1 MGVRFCGD
9 NFIRCKG
16 FLSMGFIKKNIGL
29 VIYFLIGVFVYQS
42 MSASLIDQGVP
53 SEDASFQAMFQAL
66 FTIGFIMLIV
76 KVVKKKREVKAEK
89 EKLGIKLETNLIH
102 FNGLPIPENT
112 ICQVISYNDK
122 YEFMANG
129 LTFNLQKDRIT
140 DVCIKTDVEIQKQIN
155 SSVGGAIGWGA
166 AGGLATGGIGLVLG
180 AMFGG
185 RAKTH
190 QLTTKTKYLII
201 TYFKDEEV
209 KLLCFVINKKM
220 DPWSELNSM
229 SILNEFNKN
238 KIKSIKEKEV
248 VEVKQIDL

>member
-1 MGVRFCGD
+1 
-9 NFIRCKG
+9 
-16 FLSMGFIKKNIGL
+16 MGFIKKNIGL
-29 VIYFLIGVFVYQS
+29 VIYFLIGVSVYQS
-42 MSASLIDQGVP
+42 MSASLLEQGVS
-53 SEDASFQAMFQAL
+53 SEDASFQAVIQAI
-66 FTIGFIMLIV
+66 FTIGFIMLVV
-76 KVVKKKREVKAEK
+76 KVIKKKRQAKAEK

-112 ICQVISYNDK
+112 ICKVISYNDK

-140 DVCIKTDVEIQKQIN
+140 DVCVKTEVEIQQQIN
-155 SSVGGAIGWGA
+155 SSVGGAVGWGA

-190 QLTTKTKYLII
+190 KLTTKTKYLII

-209 KLLCFVINKKM
+209 KLLCFVINNKI

-238 KIKSIKEKEV
+238 KIKSVKEKGTIET
-248 VEVKQIDL
+248 KQIDL